1 MNERI
6 RELSE
11 LADQMAD
18 DKIQMQG
25 EYHPDW
31 HDVRDQFFVELIIKE
46 CTDIC
51 DRAADNHVNEV
62 MLLMIDKL
70 IIESAKKQAAKLSQ
84 SIKEHFGVK

>member
-6 RELSE
+6 QELSE

-31 HDVRDQFFVELIIKE
+31 HDVRDQFFVELIVKEICQVINVECERQDNEGIVNNLGGLNQSRELIK
-46 CTDIC
+46 
-51 DRAADNHVNEV
+51 
-62 MLLMIDKL
+62 
-70 IIESAKKQAAKLSQ
+70 Q
-84 SIKEHFGVK
+84 HFGVKS